1 MPKKKREGLTV
12 KADLTGLFAEPHTLS
27 DASESSVRALTIEQ
41 ALTTVTRQMTSLGYR
56 KRTIS
61 DYDMHVN
68 HFRVKSG
75 ITYLHEITAKDIVD
89 WLADMDVSNQ
99 TKLTRFKALSAF
111 LAKCFRSGWIDSEF
125 WRVIKIK
132 VDTPVKNGTTERD
145 LYTLMS
151 VLDLGNFVELRDA
164 TAALLMYQTGVRIG
178 TLALLTENNFNLDTK
193 TLSIEGEQMKAR
205 EPIELPID
213 DRLATLVHTL
223 IRQNRVI
230 RREKCTRGSEV
241 FITIHGRKI
250 DASMTNN
257 TIRKRLKKYEREFG
271 LANINPHGLRRGF
284 AKRLLD
290 KGVNIVIISKAL
302 GHSSTEV
309 TTRYLHVDK
318 KEISDELRKYL

>member
-1 MPKKKREGLTV
+1 MPKKKREGLSV
-12 KADLTGLFAEPHTLS
+12 KADLTGLFVEPHTLS
-27 DASESSVRALTIEQ
+27 YARESPVRALTIEQ
-41 ALTTVTRQMTSLGYR
+41 ALTTVTRQMKSLGYR
-56 KRTIS
+56 ERTIR

-68 HFRVKSG
+68 HFREKSG
-75 ITYLHEITAKDIVD
+75 IMYLHEITSKDIVD
-89 WLADMDVSNQ
+89 WLAGMNVNNQ

-111 LAKCFRSGWIDSEF
+111 LAKCFRTGWLDSEF
-125 WRVIKIK
+125 WRSIKIK
-132 VDTPVKNGTTERD
+132 VDTPVKQGATERD

-151 VLDLGNFVELRDA
+151 VLDLGRFVELRDA

-178 TLALLTENNFNLDTK
+178 TLAQLTESNFDLETN
-193 TLSIEGEQMKAR
+193 TLIIEGEQMKAR

-213 DRLATLVHTL
+213 ERLSTLVSAL
-223 IRQNRVI
+223 IAQNRLI
-230 RREKCTRGSEV
+230 RREKGVKGSEV
-241 FITIHGRKI
+241 FITQHGRKI
-250 DASMTNN
+250 DVSTTNN

-309 TTRYLHVDK
+309 TARYLHVDK